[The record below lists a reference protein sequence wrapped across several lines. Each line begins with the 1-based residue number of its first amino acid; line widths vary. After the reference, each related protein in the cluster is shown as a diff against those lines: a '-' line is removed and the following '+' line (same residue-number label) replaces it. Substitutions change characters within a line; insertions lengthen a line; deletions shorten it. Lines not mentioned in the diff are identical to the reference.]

1 MVPRSTLVVLVACW
15 LVLSTP
21 LAAVGGAQTADTT
34 ANGSVDGGPV
44 DGGSSAGSDA
54 AGSGFDACFPGEGYE
69 FTIGS
74 EGPEIRMVLHLSL
87 LTNLGG
93 PGGIGVE
100 LAGSING
107 PPIIELKTG
116 VVFEGID
123 DVGSFLNNPFE
134 PFGIVFDYRF
144 ELPMFGPSYDYE
156 DSDAPIEGPIGD
168 ANCTVGE

>member
-1 MVPRSTLVVLVACW
+1 MVPRSTVVAIISCW

-21 LAAVGGAQTADTT
+21 MAAVVGAQTADTT
-34 ANGSVDGGPV
+34 ANSSVDGPP
-44 DGGSSAGSDA
+44 GSDTA
-54 AGSGFDACFPGEGYE
+54 ASGFDACFPGEGYE
-69 FTIGS
+69 FTIGT
-74 EGPEIRMVLHLSL
+74 EGPEINMVLHLSL

-168 ANCTVGE
+168 ANCTVAE

>member
-1 MVPRSTLVVLVACW
+1 MVPRSTIVAVISCW

-21 LAAVGGAQTADTT
+21 MATIVGAQTADTT
-34 ANGSVDGGPV
+34 ANGSVDGP
-44 DGGSSAGSDA
+44 AGSDTA
-54 AGSGFDACFPGEGYE
+54 ASGFDACFPGEGYE
-69 FTIGS
+69 FTIGT
-74 EGPEIRMVLHLSL
+74 EGPEINMVLHLSL

-168 ANCTVGE
+168 TNCTVTE